1 MDENE
6 LIEEL
11 ILKGALEVVGFDSD
25 NKELLYSITEKMK
38 EIMPEVYDDH
48 MNFVNRGMLDLWEKG
63 FIDIDFLKEDPMVTL
78 TEKASN
84 KQELAKLTKEEVWSI
99 NELRR
104 LLMR

>member
-38 EIMPEVYDDH
+38 EVMPEIYEDH
-48 MNFVNRGMLDLWEKG
+48 MNFVNKGMLDLWEKG
-63 FIDIDFLKEDPMVTL
+63 FININMFEEDPTVTL
-78 TEKASN
+78 TEKASD
-84 KQELAKLTKEEVWSI
+84 KKELSKLTKEEYWSI
-99 NELRR
+99 NELKR

>member
-1 MDENE
+1 MDENK

-11 ILKGALEVVGFDSD
+11 ILNGALEVVGFDSE

-38 EIMPEVYDDH
+38 DVMPEIYDDH
-48 MNFVNRGMLDLWEKG
+48 MNLVNRGMMDLWEKG
-63 FIDIDFLKEDPMVTL
+63 FIDIDFLKEDPLVTL
-78 TEKASN
+78 TDKALN
-84 KQELAKLTKEEVWSI
+84 KRELAKLTKEEIWSL

>member
-1 MDENE
+1 MDEDK

-11 ILKGALEVVGFDSD
+11 ILKGALEVVGFDSE

-38 EIMPEVYDDH
+38 DIMPEIYEDH
-48 MNFVNRGMLDLWEKG
+48 MNLVNKGMLDLWEKG
-63 FIDIDFLKEDPMVTL
+63 FVDIDFLKDDPIVTL
-78 TEKASN
+78 TDKASN
-84 KQELAKLTKEEVWSI
+84 KKELAKLTKEEIWSI

>member
-38 EIMPEVYDDH
+38 EVMPEIYEDH
-48 MNFVNRGMLDLWEKG
+48 MNFVNKGMLDLWEKG
-63 FIDIDFLKEDPMVTL
+63 FININMFEEDPTVTL
-78 TEKASN
+78 TEKASD
-84 KQELAKLTKEEVWSI
+84 KRELSKLTKEEYWSI
-99 NELRR
+99 NELKR

>member
-25 NKELLYSITEKMK
+25 NKELLYAVTEKMK
-38 EIMPEVYDDH
+38 DVMPEIYEEH
-48 MNFVNRGMLDLWEKG
+48 MNFVNKGMLDLWEKG
-63 FIDIDFLKEDPMVTL
+63 FINIDMFEEDPTVTL
-78 TEKASN
+78 TEKASD
-84 KQELAKLTKEEVWSI
+84 KKELSKLTKEEYWSI
-99 NELRR
+99 NELKR

>member
-38 EIMPEVYDDH
+38 EVMPEIYEDH
-48 MNFVNRGMLDLWEKG
+48 MNFVNKGMLELWEKG
-63 FIDIDFLKEDPMVTL
+63 FININMFEEDPTVTL
-78 TEKASN
+78 TEKASD
-84 KQELAKLTKEEVWSI
+84 KKELSKLTKEEYWSI
-99 NELRR
+99 NELKR